1 MDNSTRPFTQSDEP
15 AIHFSDAPLAMV
27 LTQIKWPPLGA
38 LQGDEFT
45 KRAQRL
51 GAKLSDTYPLAHEV
65 PEISVVFD
73 QNGLQESQGSSMF
86 HWTDAAGEWTIS
98 FAQNFLAVQTVRYES
113 FEAFRARVDD
123 VLAILDE
130 VVKIPVVDRMGFRY
144 SNRIQGEDV
153 DNVQRLFKLESLGG
167 TPQESE
173 LVKLAHSTHEALYRI
188 ENRSLMVRTAKLPPN
203 ATIDPS
209 IRPVDVQSWIL
220 DLDSFI
226 EGQVEYER
234 SLVCEEIKRLSMLGY
249 DFFSNSIGPD
259 FKIRFGGE

>member
-15 AIHFSDAPLAMV
+15 AIHFRDAPLAMV

-123 VLAILDE
+123 VLAVLDE
-130 VVKIPVVDRMGFRY
+130 VVKIPVFDRMGFRY

-167 TPQESE
+167 TPRTSE
-173 LVKLAHSTHEALYRI
+173 LVKLAHSTHEALYKI
-188 ENRSLMVRTAKLPPN
+188 GNRSLMVRSAKLPPN
-203 ATIDPS
+203 ATIDQA

-220 DLDSFI
+220 DLDAFI

-234 SLVCEEIKRLSMLGY
+234 SLVCEELNNLSTLGY

-259 FKIRFGGE
+259 FISRFGGE